1 MLSYIDFKGLNSQ
14 ESLKKDDFKAKS
26 KGLNALKVPFIFEE
40 NRDLPI
46 IFFKISFQNAGKAYE
61 SSVNSASN
69 EINSAKN
76 VKNSALNAKNS
87 AVQGLKNNATKTHAN
102 IAPAGTARM
111 FARLLNEGVDEKFFK
126 DLEFYAIN
134 LNASSGFESFEISL
148 SCLKE
153 HFEFALKKLAE
164 LLKSPQFDEK
174 LLAKL
179 KTTALGELATRNS
192 DFDYIAKRL
201 LNKSVFECDEFAL
214 SNDGDEKSIAKIAL
228 KDLQG
233 FHKNLLCLANAC
245 VIAGGDISQKE
256 CEALIKP
263 VLGVLSVGQKPNTKK
278 FTLCE
283 KLKDEIC
290 TRKDSEQAY
299 IYFCSPF
306 ELEFSDKNAH
316 LAKLA
321 IFILGAGGFG
331 SRLMEEVRVKRGL
344 AYSAYAML
352 DLSVCYKRV
361 FGYLQTKNESA
372 SEAKALVRSVFSD
385 FVKKGVTQNEL
396 TQAQNFLIGSTP
408 LRYESLEKRL
418 GNAYNEF
425 YQGLEIGHFKREL
438 DKIKTATLSEL
449 NAYIKAHGELLK
461 LSFASV
467 AR

>member
-1 MLSYIDFKGLNSQ
+1 MLNYVDFKG
-14 ESLKKDDFKAKS
+14 
-26 KGLNALKVPFIFEE
+26 LKVPFIFEE

-46 IFFKISFQNAGKAYE
+46 IFFKLVFQNAGKAYE
-61 SSVNSASN
+61 NAFESKTATP
-69 EINSAKN
+69 K
-76 VKNSALNAKNS
+76 NAKNS
-87 AVQGLKNNATKTHAN
+87 QKNSQNDTAKTKNSRNEKTQAN
-102 IAPAGTARM
+102 TAPAGIARM

-134 LNASSGFESFEISL
+134 LNASSGFESLEISL

-153 HFEFALKKLAE
+153 HFGFALEKLAL

-174 LLAKL
+174 LLTKL
-179 KTTALGELATRNS
+179 KTTALGELAAKNS
-192 DFDYIAKRL
+192 DFDYLAKRL

-214 SNDGDEKSIAKIAL
+214 SNDGDEKSIAKISL
-228 KDLQG
+228 QDLRD

-256 CEALIKP
+256 CEGLIKP
-263 VLGVLSVGQKPNTKK
+263 VLSILSVGQKPNTKK
-278 FTLCE
+278 FTLC
-283 KLKDEIC
+283 KDLKDEIC
-290 TRKDSEQAY
+290 VRKDSEQAY

-306 ELEFSDKNAH
+306 ELEFGDENAH

-425 YQGLEIGHFKREL
+425 YQGLEMGHFKREL
-438 DKIKTATLSEL
+438 NKIKAATLSEL

-461 LSFASV
+461 LKFASV